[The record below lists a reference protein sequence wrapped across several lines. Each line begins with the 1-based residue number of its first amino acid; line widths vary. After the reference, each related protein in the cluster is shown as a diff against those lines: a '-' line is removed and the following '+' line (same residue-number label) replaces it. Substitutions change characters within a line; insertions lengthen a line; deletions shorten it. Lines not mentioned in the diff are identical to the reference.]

1 MLFCIDIN
9 LKLVSVGHI
18 TRYYFTGIIWD
29 RVFKD
34 GPSEV
39 CGQPLKNFSW
49 STLEYVVPFLVL

>member
-9 LKLVSVGHI
+9 LKLVSAGHI

-29 RVFKD
+29 KVFKN

-39 CGQPLKNFSW
+39 CGQPLKNFS
-49 STLEYVVPFLVL
+49 